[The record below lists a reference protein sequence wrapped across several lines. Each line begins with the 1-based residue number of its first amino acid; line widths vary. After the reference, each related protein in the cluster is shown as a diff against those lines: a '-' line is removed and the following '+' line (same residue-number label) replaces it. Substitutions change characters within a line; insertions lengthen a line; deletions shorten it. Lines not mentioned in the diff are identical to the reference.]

1 LNVTVTVTDTTYK
14 NQEKLSCLGTKC
26 AINTNR
32 FYSRL
37 LKLVG
42 SMELVHCA
50 ILLAVIFQANC
61 EVSVSQK
68 SIEVRTGDEAH
79 LSCTTSSE
87 IAFCTFKSPSGDNH
101 ILRKGIKYEDG
112 RITYFGEDT
121 ATECGVKISNVL
133 EKDNGVWTCAIT
145 TLVDSAAIN
154 VEETISVIVSKP
166 PSEVRLEVDG
176 IPTSNMVVNFRD
188 SKSRQVSCVSDGARP
203 AATFSWMLGEDVF
216 QGNVEDK
223 EPVQHEDGSLKQV
236 QVLNYEAEPSHNGK
250 TLFCI
255 VNHNGFTRQDMEMNK
270 NMATLD
276 LDVQFQP
283 VAADRP
289 QGFFKL
295 KVGQPK
301 EILMNFRAHPR
312 PTQVLWTMYDN
323 TEINEGG
330 ESLNGRYKA
339 LVLEENKPNE
349 GQFTAKLIIN
359 SVSELDAGT
368 KSQLSVTNEL
378 GTTIYPFTL
387 SLGDEPKSASA
398 VSGSMTGGETGA
410 AGTGPVVAIVIVA
423 IIIILV
429 IVVAVI
435 ARSQGMLC
443 FADKNEEEDG
453 KKAAAQFEALE
464 KGNDLPEKE
473 PIKEAHDTAKE
484 PIINATE
491 TKNETVNEKNE
502 NDEKKSN
509 GNHTPV

>member
-1 LNVTVTVTDTTYK
+1 LNVTVTVTDTSYK
-14 NQEKLSCLGTKC
+14 NQEKLSCFGTKC

-101 ILRKGIKYEDG
+101 ILRKDIKYEDG

-270 NMATLD
+270 NMATLE

-387 SLGDEPKSASA
+387 SLGDEPKSA
-398 VSGSMTGGETGA
+398 
-410 AGTGPVVAIVIVA
+410 GTGPVVAIVIVA

-491 TKNETVNEKNE
+491 TKNETVNEKTENE
-502 NDEKKSN
+502 EKKSN